1 MRWPVA
7 LDQPVLDRPVD
18 LAVDQRQVLRSRR
31 RPACGPTA
39 RARARSSGRRCRA
52 SATCSTARAWYS
64 RWMSSALASRP
75 PASRTVRRPVRSWL
89 ISRIARIG
97 LSRREVPEL
106 DARPRSSPA
115 PACAEPTLSSV
126 VTSDMFE
133 SPTITCS
140 RR

>member
-1 MRWPVA
+1 MVA
-7 LDQPVLDRPVD
+7 SALP
-18 LAVDQRQVLRSRR
+18 
-31 RPACGPTA
+31 
-39 RARARSSGRRCRA
+39 RA
-52 SATCSTARAWYS
+52 ATCSTARAWYS

-75 PASRTVRRPVRSWL
+75 PANRTVRRPVRSWL

-97 LSRREVPEL
+97 LSSVKSRNCTP
-106 DARPRSSPA
+106 ASIISSTRV
-115 PACAEPTLSSV
+115 AEPTLSRV